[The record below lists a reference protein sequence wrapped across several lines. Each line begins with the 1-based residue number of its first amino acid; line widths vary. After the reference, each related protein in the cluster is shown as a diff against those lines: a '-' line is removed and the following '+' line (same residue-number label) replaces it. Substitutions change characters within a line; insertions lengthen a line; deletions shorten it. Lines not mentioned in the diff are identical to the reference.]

1 MNSEGLF
8 TMDTMAKLYTKNT
21 FRSVATN
28 PYYFAAPVSTTVVAP
43 AAYNFV
49 IAFMSNHS
57 AEVPGG
63 YLTPDVFKTFFAM
76 EGEYPN
82 FTWNK
87 GQERIPDVS
96 ST

>member
-1 MNSEGLF
+1 
-8 TMDTMAKLYTKNT
+8 MDTMGVLYTKNAI
-21 FRSVATN
+21 RSVMTN

-49 IAFMSNHS
+49 IALMSNHS
-57 AEVPGG
+57 AEYPGG
-63 YLTPDVFKTFFAM
+63 YLNSDMLQTFFAW

-87 GQERIPDVS
+87 GHERIPDVGYA
-96 ST
+96 